1 LRTKTKAS
9 FWIIM
14 VLSTWI
20 LLEGISFIGYRA
32 INHSWFSYAK
42 ARKALTIED
51 PTSSPE
57 VAVLG
62 LAELRDGDFVE
73 VLHPYFGF
81 VADPQRNQPWWHV
94 SDFGFILS
102 DKPSPITKRSPGKV
116 VIGVFGGSF
125 TIPVYL
131 SLKSVLNAH
140 ATELGREFVVINFG
154 LGGYKQPQQLMV
166 LNYLLALGGEFD
178 LVINLDGFNDVA
190 LPAADNLPKKV
201 NPFYPR
207 RWDQRTAHAINPE
220 TMRLLGRREI
230 TKHERKR
237 WAHVFTKYHLH
248 LSPTLFLLW
257 QAQDR
262 RMARAIHETNRKM
275 ETSGATTQSYTM
287 QGPPYEQTDEE
298 RLYHDIADV
307 WKRSSIQMKALCEAN
322 GAKYYHFLQPN
333 QYVAGSKP
341 MMDEEKK
348 QAINETSPYRS
359 GVVKG
364 YPELI
369 KAGESLVAA
378 GVKFTDLTM
387 IYADHA
393 ELLYQDSCCHTN
405 SAGSDIVA
413 KRIYEV
419 IYPR

>member
-1 LRTKTKAS
+1 LRTKIKAS

-14 VLSTWI
+14 VLSTWL

-42 ARKALTIED
+42 ARNALATD
-51 PTSSPE
+51 APTSSSE
-57 VAVLG
+57 FTVAG
-62 LAELRDGDFVE
+62 LSELRTGDFVE

-102 DKPSPITKRSPGKV
+102 DKPNPITKRSPGKV

-140 ATELGREFVVINFG
+140 AKELEKEFVVINFG

-178 LVINLDGFNDVA
+178 IVINLDGFNDVA
-190 LPAADNLPKKV
+190 LPGSDNLPHKV

-207 RWDQRTAHAINPE
+207 RWDERTAHALNLE

-230 TKHERKR
+230 TKHQRKR
-237 WAHVFTKYHLH
+237 RANTFTKYHLH

-257 QAQDR
+257 QFQDQ
-262 RMARAIHETNRKM
+262 RMVRTIYETNRKM
-275 ETSGATTQSYTM
+275 ETSGATTQSFTM
-287 QGPPYEQTDEE
+287 QGPTYVQTDDE

-307 WKRSSIQMKALCEAN
+307 WKRSSIQMKTLCEAN

-348 QAINETSPYRS
+348 QAINEANPYRT
-359 GVVKG
+359 GVIKG

-369 KAGESLVAA
+369 IGGESLLAA
-378 GVKFTDLTM
+378 GVKYTDLTM
-387 IYADHA
+387 IYSDHA
-393 ELLYQDSCCHTN
+393 ELLYSDSCCHTN
-405 SAGSDIVA
+405 DEGAAIVA

-419 IYPR
+419 IYPK